1 MNVYLAII
9 KTVLVLTQIIRV
21 TQNHI
26 QLKRQEG
33 KIKETLDW
41 FERQDISEQDFVVQ
55 RQCFYLLHDW
65 LEDQVLKQHDQDLKD
80 RVQAEQDSHA
90 DG

>member
-1 MNVYLAII
+1 MTGQCDHQLQTSKKVKLSG
-9 KTVLVLTQIIRV
+9 KKRV
-21 TQNHI
+21 
-26 QLKRQEG
+26 
-33 KIKETLDW
+33 
-41 FERQDISEQDFVVQ
+41 SEQDFVVQ